1 MSIAQVNPFG
11 NQSYQ
16 NYDMFTK
23 SKKDSSDAETE
34 KPDISEVM
42 KKYQEAHEITAQK
55 LREDTDWRDMTD
67 EEWDKILEGMDQY
80 IDAFKERLKL
90 QEELQEE
97 AAKKAAAEA
106 DSAMKTT
113 AASAAAL
120 NVAAG
125 GSGDVVAGSG
135 DERNEVSTG
144 EEVKHEKTGR
154 NCCKRMIRRFF
165 VLQNAHRRW
174 KAWQCQSIR
183 KSCLPGKRQVA

>member
-1 MSIAQVNPFG
+1 MGIAQVNPFG

-16 NYDMFTK
+16 NYDMLTRRK
-23 SKKDSSDAETE
+23 QDSSDVETE
-34 KPDISEVM
+34 NPDISEVM
-42 KKYQEAHEITAQK
+42 KKYLEAHEITAQK

-67 EEWDKILEGMDQY
+67 EEWDKMLEGMDQY

-106 DSAMKTT
+106 DPAMKTT

-135 DERNEVSTG
+135 DEGNEVSTG
-144 EEVKHEKTGR
+144 EEVKHEKNWTKLLQTDDQTILR
-154 NCCKRMIRRFF
+154 VAKALPLQQVLRFPT
-165 VLQNAHRRW
+165 V
-174 KAWQCQSIR
+174 
-183 KSCLPGKRQVA
+183 

>member
-16 NYDMFTK
+16 NYDVFTK

-67 EEWDKILEGMDQY
+67 EEWDKMLEGMDQY

-144 EEVKHEKTGR
+144 EEVKHEIAANG
-154 NCCKRMIRRFF
+154 
-165 VLQNAHRRW
+165 
-174 KAWQCQSIR
+174 
-183 KSCLPGKRQVA
+183 

>member
-16 NYDMFTK
+16 NYDVFTK

-67 EEWDKILEGMDQY
+67 EEWDKMLEGMDQY

-125 GSGDVVAGSG
+125 GSGDVVAV
-135 DERNEVSTG
+135 ETNETRFLQGKKSST
-144 EEVKHEKTGR
+144 KKTGR